1 MSAGNCREQQNTGG
15 KCVRMIKI
23 NGRDNVKK
31 FKPALM
37 VLMILVLA
45 VSLVTAG
52 CGGGETKQQAQR
64 DSITIAIPNE
74 PSSMDVQFP
83 DDGNMRLITENV
95 TEGLLA
101 MDGKSLK
108 PVPCLATEY
117 KNTSSTSWTVKL
129 REGVKFHNGN
139 PFNADDVVFSVKRI
153 LDPNFKSDLV
163 GYFQSIKDVKKI
175 GDYEV
180 EFITDGS
187 DPSFPTRLTLLKMMD
202 KETVEAA
209 GPEKVKTELVGTGPY
224 KQVAWERGQNV
235 VIERNDQYWGAKP
248 TVKTAKYRFIEED
261 ATRAAALKAGEV
273 DLATNMLPEYV
284 KDLPKVKTIEG
295 LEFSLV
301 RMNAIRG
308 IMKDP
313 KMRQA
318 ASYAINNEAIAQ
330 SLYQGYAAVAPGQV
344 FKPGYAGFNANLKP
358 YPYDVN
364 KAKELLKEAGYK
376 GEKIEFVGERG
387 RWLKDGEQIETIA
400 QMLREAGFNVEVK
413 MLSFQNW
420 LRVLFN
426 REQAPDMIFTFH
438 SNDIFDADRTFST
451 YVHTKGPGSS
461 YPDTHDKKIE
471 AARVELDPA
480 KRQQMYEEIGQAV
493 YDDPAWISLV
503 NIKDIYGMKDYVEWE
518 PRQDMR
524 LTVYEM
530 TLK

>member
-1 MSAGNCREQQNTGG
+1 MKRFNP
-15 KCVRMIKI
+15 VFVVM
-23 NGRDNVKK
+23 
-31 FKPALM
+31 
-37 VLMILVLA
+37 LVLIFA
-45 VSLVTAG
+45 ASLVAAG
-52 CGGGETKQQAQR
+52 CGGKDSGKTAAR

-83 DDGNMRLITENV
+83 DDGNMRMVTENIA
-95 TEGLLA
+95 EGLLA
-101 MDGKSLK
+101 MDGKTLK
-108 PVPCLATEY
+108 PVPALATEY
-117 KNTSSTSWTVKL
+117 KSIGPSNWNVKL
-129 REGVKFHNGN
+129 RQDVKFHNGN
-139 PFNADDVVFSVKRI
+139 PFNADDVIFSVNRI
-153 LDPNFKSDLV
+153 LDPNFKSDIV
-163 GYFQSIKDVKKI
+163 GFFKSIKEVKKI
-175 GDYEV
+175 NDYEV
-180 EFITDGS
+180 EFVTDGS
-187 DPSFPTRLTLLKMMD
+187 DPSFPTRLTLLKIMD
-202 KETVEAA
+202 KETVSAA
-209 GPEKVKTELVGTGPY
+209 APEKVKTELIGTGPY
-224 KQVAWERGQNV
+224 KLIKWERGQNV
-235 VIERNDQYWGAKP
+235 VIERNEEYWGTKPAIKSAKF
-248 TVKTAKYRFIEED
+248 RFITED

-284 KDLPKVKTIEG
+284 KDIPKVKTIEG

-308 IMKDP
+308 IMQDP
-313 KMRQA
+313 RIRQA
-318 ASYAINNEAIAQ
+318 ANYAIDREAIAK
-330 SLYQGYAAVAPGQV
+330 SLYQGYASVAPGQV
-344 FKPGYAGFNANLKP
+344 FKPGYAGFNENLKP
-358 YPYDVN
+358 YTYDVA
-364 KAKELLKEAGYK
+364 KAKQLLQEAGYK

-461 YPDTHDKKIE
+461 YTDVLDKKIE
-471 AARVELDPA
+471 QARTELDPA
-480 KRQQMYEEIGQAV
+480 KRKQMYDEIGQKV
-493 YDDPAWISLV
+493 YEDPAWISLV

-524 LTVYEM
+524 LTVFEM

>member
-1 MSAGNCREQQNTGG
+1 MSAADQSVSLKTGG
-15 KCVRMIKI
+15 EVENNFIKL
-23 NGRDNVKK
+23 NGRDSVKK
-31 FKPALM
+31 FKPALVIMM
-37 VLMILVLA
+37 VLVLA
-45 VSLVTAG
+45 LSLLAAG
-52 CGGGETKQQAQR
+52 CGGNDQQAAEKR
-64 DSITIAIPNE
+64 DSITIAIPSE

-83 DDGNMRLITENV
+83 DDGNMRLVTENV

-101 MDGKSLK
+101 MDGKTLK

-117 KNTSSTSWTVKL
+117 KNTGASTWNVKL
-129 REGVKFHNGN
+129 REGVQFHNGN
-139 PFNADDVVFSVKRI
+139 PFNADDVIFSVKRI
-153 LDPNFKSDLV
+153 LDPDFKSDIV
-163 GYFQSIKDVKKI
+163 GFFQSIKDVKKI
-175 GDYEV
+175 SDYEV
-180 EFITDGS
+180 EFTTEGS

-209 GPEKVKTELVGTGPY
+209 PDKVKTELIGTGPY
-224 KQVAWERGQNV
+224 KLVSWERGQNI

-248 TVKTAKYRFIEED
+248 AIKTAKFRFIEED

-273 DLATNMLPEYV
+273 DLSTNMLPEYV
-284 KDLPKVKTIEG
+284 KDLPKVKTIDG

-308 IMKDP
+308 VMKDP
-313 KMRQA
+313 RIRQA
-318 ASYAINNEAIAQ
+318 ACYAINYDAIAQ
-330 SLYQGYAAVAPGQV
+330 SLYQGYASVAPGQV

-364 KAKELLKEAGYK
+364 KAKELLQQAGYK

-451 YVHTKGPGSS
+451 YVLTKGPGSS
-461 YPDTHDKKIE
+461 YPDTLDQKVE
-471 AARVELDPA
+471 QARTELDTA
-480 KRQQMYEEIGQAV
+480 KRQQLYEEIGQKI
-493 YDDPAWISLV
+493 YDDPAWISIV

-524 LTVYEM
+524 LTIYEM
-530 TLK
+530 TLQ